1 LDRQASLENTLRE
14 RFSPTEITGFDRKAD
29 KRYNDL
35 MRLITFK
42 DRGFERAISS
52 LNRQAEPRSEV
63 LETVSEILTS
73 VRRKGDAALLDYTV
87 KFGGPRIAA
96 SRLRVSRTEIKQAR
110 ASLTPEVKKALSASI
125 ANVTAFARKSL
136 RKNWSMKN
144 AQGAVVG
151 ERFDPLPRVGLYIP
165 GGTAP
170 LVSSAIMTCGFAK
183 AAGVP
188 EIVAVT
194 PAAADGTVAP
204 ALLAALDLCGATE
217 IYRVGGA
224 QAIAALAYGTKS
236 IPPVTK
242 IFGPG
247 NAYVVEAKRQVF
259 GRVGIDLLPGPSE
272 VLVIADA
279 GAKPVWVA
287 SDLLAQSEHGAGSVV
302 ILLSDSKKLIAAV
315 EKEIKRQS
323 KLSTRPEHLAK
334 AMANAVLVLVRDM
347 NQAVEIAN
355 GFSAEH
361 VSLAVRKPEFLATKL
376 NSAGGIFL
384 GDISPVAAGDF
395 LAGPSHE
402 LPTGGAGKAFAG
414 LTADQ
419 FQSRTS
425 IVRFDALALKKSLS
439 FIETFCEIEGL
450 DAHGRSVS
458 LRLGQ

>member
-1 LDRQASLENTLRE
+1 
-14 RFSPTEITGFDRKAD
+14 
-29 KRYNDL
+29 
-35 MRLITFK
+35 MRLISYK
-42 DRGFERAISS
+42 DRGFDRALAE
-52 LNRQAEPRSEV
+52 LNRQAEPRTEV
-63 LETVSEILTS
+63 RETVSEIIAA
-73 VRRKGDAALLDYTV
+73 VRKKGDASLLDYSV
-87 KFGGPRIAA
+87 KFGGPKI
-96 SRLRVSRTEIKQAR
+96 SPGKIRVTPAEIKKAR
-110 ASLTPEVKKALSASI
+110 ASLTPEIKKALAASI
-125 ANVTAFARKSL
+125 TNVTAFAKKSL

-194 PAAADGTVAP
+194 PAAADGTVDP

-224 QAIAALAYGTKS
+224 QAVAALAYGTKT
-236 IPPVTK
+236 IKPVTK

-279 GAKPVWVA
+279 KANPVWVA
-287 SDLLAQSEHGAGSVV
+287 ADLLAQSEHGVGSVV
-302 ILLSDSKKLIAAV
+302 VLLSDSSKLIAAV
-315 EKEIKRQS
+315 QKEIERQS
-323 KLSTRPEHLAK
+323 ALSTRPEHLAK
-334 AMANAVLVLVRDM
+334 AMANAVLVRVRDM
-347 NQAVEIAN
+347 AQAVEIAN

-361 VSLAVRKPEFLATKL
+361 VSLAVRKPEALASRL
-376 NSAGGIFL
+376 NSTGGIFL

-414 LTADQ
+414 LTAEQ
-419 FQSRTS
+419 FQRRTS
-425 IVRFDALALKKSLS
+425 LVRYDVASLRKSLPT
-439 FIETFCEIEGL
+439 IETFCAIEGL

-458 LRLGQ
+458 LRLGK

>member
-1 LDRQASLENTLRE
+1 
-14 RFSPTEITGFDRKAD
+14 
-29 KRYNDL
+29 
-35 MRLITFK
+35 MRLISYK
-42 DRGFERAISS
+42 DRDFSRSLAE
-52 LNRQAEPRSEV
+52 LNRQAEPRDEV
-63 LETVSEILTS
+63 RETVSEVIAAI
-73 VRRKGDAALLDYTV
+73 RRKGDSALIDYSV
-87 KFGGPRIAA
+87 KFGGPKLTPSGIRITPA
-96 SRLRVSRTEIKQAR
+96 EIKKAR
-110 ASLTPEVKKALSASI
+110 ASLTPEIKKALLASI
-125 ANVTAFARKSL
+125 ANVTAFAKKSL

-144 AQGAVVG
+144 AQGALVG

-224 QAIAALAYGTKS
+224 QAIAALAYGTKT
-236 IPPVTK
+236 IRPVTK

-279 GAKPVWVA
+279 KANPVWVA
-287 SDLLAQSEHGAGSVV
+287 ADLLAQSEHGAGSVV
-302 ILLSDSKKLIAAV
+302 VLLSDSAKFIASV
-315 EKEIKRQS
+315 QKEIVRQS
-323 KLSTRPEHLAK
+323 KLSSRPEHLAK
-334 AMANAVLVLVRDM
+334 AMANAVLVLVRGM
-347 NQAVEIAN
+347 EQAVEIAN
-355 GFSAEH
+355 GFSSEH
-361 VSLAVRKPEFLATKL
+361 VSLAVRNPEKIAAKL

-414 LTADQ
+414 LTAEQ
-419 FQSRTS
+419 FQRRTS
-425 IVRFDALALKKSLS
+425 IVRYDAASLRKSLPI
-439 FIETFCEIEGL
+439 IETFCAIEGL

-458 LRLGQ
+458 LRVAK

>member
-1 LDRQASLENTLRE
+1 
-14 RFSPTEITGFDRKAD
+14 
-29 KRYNDL
+29 
-35 MRLITFK
+35 MRLISYK
-42 DRGFERAISS
+42 DRNFDRALAE
-52 LNRQAEPRSEV
+52 LNRQAEPSAEV
-63 LETVSEILTS
+63 RKTVAEIIAS
-73 VRRKGDAALLDYTV
+73 VRKQGDVALLEYSR
-87 KFGGPRIAA
+87 KFGGPALKA
-96 SRLRVSRTEIKQAR
+96 SQILVSSGEIKKAKQ
-110 ASLTPEVKKALSASI
+110 SLSPLVRKALVASVK
-125 ANVTAFARKSL
+125 NVSAFAKKSL

-144 AQGAVVG
+144 AQGALVG

-194 PAAADGTVAP
+194 PASLDGSVAP

-224 QAIAALAYGTKS
+224 QAVAALAYGTKS
-236 IPPVTK
+236 VRPVTK

-259 GRVGIDLLPGPSE
+259 GRVGVDLLPGPSE

-279 GAKPVWVA
+279 KANPIWVA
-287 SDLLAQSEHGAGSVV
+287 SDLLAQSEHGKGSVV
-302 ILLSDSKKLIAAV
+302 VLLSDSDQLIAAV
-315 EKEIKRQS
+315 QKEIARQS
-323 KLSTRPEHLAK
+323 RLSSRPEHLAK
-334 AMANAVLVLVRDM
+334 AMANAVLVRVRDM
-347 NQAVEIAN
+347 VQAVEIAN

-361 VSLAVRKPEFLATKL
+361 VSLAVRKPESLAAKL
-376 NSAGGIFL
+376 NSAGAIFL

-395 LAGPSHE
+395 MAGPSHE

-414 LTADQ
+414 LTAEQ
-419 FQSRTS
+419 FQRRTS
-425 IVRFDALALKKSLS
+425 IVRYDAASLKKSLPI
-439 FIETFCEIEGL
+439 IETFCEVEGL

-458 LRLGQ
+458 LRVKQ

>member
-1 LDRQASLENTLRE
+1 MIS
-14 RFSPTEITGFDRKAD
+14 
-29 KRYNDL
+29 Y
-35 MRLITFK
+35 K
-42 DRGFERAISS
+42 DRGFARALAE
-52 LNRQAEPRSEV
+52 LNRQAEPRAQV
-63 LETVSEILTS
+63 RETVSEIIAA
-73 VRRKGDAALLDYTV
+73 VRRKGDAALIDYSV
-87 KFGGPRIAA
+87 KFGGPKLTPSKI
-96 SRLRVSRTEIKQAR
+96 RVTPAEIKKAR
-110 ASLTPEVKKALSASI
+110 ASLTPEVKGAITASI
-125 ANVTAFARKSL
+125 ANVTAFAKKSL

-170 LVSSAIMTCGFAK
+170 LVSSAIMTCGLAK

-194 PAAADGTVAP
+194 PASADGSVAP

-217 IYRVGGA
+217 IHCVGGA
-224 QAIAALAYGTKS
+224 QAIAALAYGTRT
-236 IPPVTK
+236 IRPVTK

-259 GRVGIDLLPGPSE
+259 GRVGVDLLPGPSE

-279 GAKPVWVA
+279 KANPIWVA
-287 SDLLAQSEHGAGSVV
+287 ADLLAQSEHGAGSVV
-302 ILLSDSKKLIAAV
+302 ILLSDSDKLIASV
-315 EKEIKRQS
+315 QREIARQS
-323 KLSTRPEHLAK
+323 RLSTRPEHLAK
-334 AMANAVLVLVRDM
+334 ALANAVLVRVRDLD
-347 NQAVEIAN
+347 QAVEIAN

-361 VSLAVRKPEFLATKL
+361 VSLAVRKPDALAAKL
-376 NSAGGIFL
+376 NSTGGIFL

-414 LTADQ
+414 LTAEQ
-419 FQSRTS
+419 FQRRTS
-425 IVRFDALALKKSLS
+425 LVRYDAASLKKSLP
-439 FIETFCEIEGL
+439 IIQTFCALEGL

-458 LRLGQ
+458 LRLKGAKGGF

>member
-1 LDRQASLENTLRE
+1 
-14 RFSPTEITGFDRKAD
+14 
-29 KRYNDL
+29 
-35 MRLITFK
+35 M
-42 DRGFERAISS
+42 
-52 LNRQAEPRSEV
+52 
-63 LETVSEILTS
+63 
-73 VRRKGDAALLDYTV
+73 RRKGDAALIDYSV
-87 KFGGPRIAA
+87 KFGGPKLKPSQI
-96 SRLRVSRTEIKQAR
+96 RVTPAEIKKAR
-110 ASLTPEVKKALSASI
+110 ASLTPEVKKAIAASI
-125 ANVTAFARKSL
+125 ANVTAFAKKSL

-170 LVSSAIMTCGFAK
+170 LVSSAIMTCGLAR

-194 PAAADGTVAP
+194 PASADGSVAP

-224 QAIAALAYGTKS
+224 QAIAALAYGTKT
-236 IPPVTK
+236 IRPVTK

-259 GRVGIDLLPGPSE
+259 GRVGVDLLPGPSE

-279 GAKPVWVA
+279 KANPIWVA
-287 SDLLAQSEHGAGSVV
+287 ADLLAQSEHGAGSVV
-302 ILLSDSKKLIAAV
+302 ILLSDSDKLIASV
-315 EKEIKRQS
+315 QKEIARQS
-323 KLSTRPEHLAK
+323 RLSTRPQHLAK
-334 AMANAVLVLVRDM
+334 AMANAVLVRVRDV

-361 VSLAVRKPEFLATKL
+361 VSLAVRKPDALAAKL
-376 NSAGGIFL
+376 NSTGGIFL

-414 LTADQ
+414 LTAEQ
-419 FQSRTS
+419 FQRRTS
-425 IVRFDALALKKSLS
+425 LVRYDSASLKKSLLI
-439 FIETFCEIEGL
+439 IETFCAVEGL

-458 LRLGQ
+458 LRLGK

>member
-1 LDRQASLENTLRE
+1 MHIISH
-14 RFSPTEITGFDRKAD
+14 
-29 KRYNDL
+29 
-35 MRLITFK
+35 K
-42 DRGFERAISS
+42 DRGFARALAE
-52 LNRQAEPRSEV
+52 LNRQAEPRAEV
-63 LETVSEILTS
+63 RETVSEIIAAM
-73 VRRKGDAALLDYTV
+73 RRKGDAALIDYSV
-87 KFGGPRIAA
+87 KFGGPKLKPSQI
-96 SRLRVSRTEIKQAR
+96 RVTPAEIKKAR
-110 ASLTPEVKKALSASI
+110 ASLTPEVKKAIAASI
-125 ANVTAFARKSL
+125 ANVTAFAKKSL

-170 LVSSAIMTCGFAK
+170 LVSSAIMTCGLAR

-194 PAAADGTVAP
+194 PASADGSVAP

-224 QAIAALAYGTKS
+224 QAIAALAYGTKT
-236 IPPVTK
+236 IRPVTK

-259 GRVGIDLLPGPSE
+259 GRVGVDLLPGPSE

-279 GAKPVWVA
+279 KANPIWVA
-287 SDLLAQSEHGAGSVV
+287 ADLLAQSEHGAGSVV
-302 ILLSDSKKLIAAV
+302 ILLSDSDKLIASV
-315 EKEIKRQS
+315 QKEIARQS
-323 KLSTRPEHLAK
+323 RLSTRPQHLAK
-334 AMANAVLVLVRDM
+334 AMANAVLVRVRDV

-361 VSLAVRKPEFLATKL
+361 VSLAVRKPDALAAKL
-376 NSAGGIFL
+376 NSTGGIFL

-414 LTADQ
+414 LTAEQ
-419 FQSRTS
+419 FQRRTS
-425 IVRFDALALKKSLS
+425 LVRYDSASLKKSLLI
-439 FIETFCEIEGL
+439 IETFCAVEGL

-458 LRLGQ
+458 LRLGK

>member
-1 LDRQASLENTLRE
+1 MRLISYNDR
-14 RFSPTEITGFDRKAD
+14 GFDRSLA
-29 KRYNDL
+29 
-35 MRLITFK
+35 
-42 DRGFERAISS
+42 E
-52 LNRQAEPRSEV
+52 LNRQAEPHAEV
-63 LETVSEILTS
+63 RETVEEIIADI
-73 VRRKGDAALLDYTV
+73 RKKGDAALLSYTL
-87 KFGGPRIAA
+87 KFGGPKITSAKI
-96 SRLRVSRTEIKQAR
+96 RVTPEEIKKAR
-110 ASLTPEVKKALSASI
+110 ASLSPEIKKALSASI
-125 ANVTAFARKSL
+125 ANVTAFAKKSL

-144 AQGAVVG
+144 AQGALVG

-194 PAAADGTVAP
+194 PASADGKVAP

-236 IPPVTK
+236 IRPVTK

-279 GAKPVWVA
+279 KANPVWVA
-287 SDLLAQSEHGAGSVV
+287 ADLLAQSEHGAGSVV
-302 ILLSDSKKLIAAV
+302 VLLSDSDKMIKAV
-315 EKEIKRQS
+315 QKEIIRQS
-323 KLSTRPEHLAK
+323 ALSTRPEHLAK
-334 AMANAVLVLVRDM
+334 AMANAVLVRVRDM
-347 NQAVEIAN
+347 AQAVEIAN

-361 VSLAVRKPEFLATKL
+361 VSLAVRKPEILATKL

-414 LTADQ
+414 LTAEQ
-419 FQSRTS
+419 FQRRTS
-425 IVRFDALALKKSLS
+425 IVRYDVASLKKSLP
-439 FIETFCEIEGL
+439 FIETFCAVEGL

-458 LRLGQ
+458 LRLGKRTEG

>member
-1 LDRQASLENTLRE
+1 
-14 RFSPTEITGFDRKAD
+14 
-29 KRYNDL
+29 
-35 MRLITFK
+35 MRLISYK
-42 DRGFERAISS
+42 DRDFSS
-52 LNRQAEPRSEV
+52 SLAELNRQAEPRDEV
-63 LETVSEILTS
+63 RETVSEVIAAI
-73 VRRKGDAALLDYTV
+73 RRKGDSALIDYSV
-87 KFGGPRIAA
+87 KFGGPKLTPSGIRITPA
-96 SRLRVSRTEIKQAR
+96 EIKKAR
-110 ASLTPEVKKALSASI
+110 ASLTPEIKKALLASI
-125 ANVTAFARKSL
+125 ANVTAFAKKSL

-144 AQGAVVG
+144 AQGALVG

-194 PAAADGTVAP
+194 PAAVDGTVAP

-224 QAIAALAYGTKS
+224 QAIAALAYGTKT
-236 IPPVTK
+236 IRPVTK

-279 GAKPVWVA
+279 KANPVWVA
-287 SDLLAQSEHGAGSVV
+287 ADLLAQSEHGAGSVV
-302 ILLSDSKKLIAAV
+302 VLLSDSAKFIASV
-315 EKEIKRQS
+315 QKEIVRQS
-323 KLSTRPEHLAK
+323 KLSSRPEHLAK
-334 AMANAVLVLVRDM
+334 AMANAVLVLVRGM
-347 NQAVEIAN
+347 EQAVEIAN
-355 GFSAEH
+355 GFSSEH
-361 VSLAVRKPEFLATKL
+361 VSLAVRNPEKIAAKL

-414 LTADQ
+414 LTAEQ
-419 FQSRTS
+419 FQRRTS
-425 IVRFDALALKKSLS
+425 IVRYDAASLRKSLPI
-439 FIETFCEIEGL
+439 IETFCAIEGL

-458 LRLGQ
+458 LRVAK

>member
-1 LDRQASLENTLRE
+1 
-14 RFSPTEITGFDRKAD
+14 
-29 KRYNDL
+29 
-35 MRLITFK
+35 MRMISYK
-42 DRGFERAISS
+42 DRGFARALAE
-52 LNRQAEPRSEV
+52 LNRQAEPRAEV
-63 LETVSEILTS
+63 RETVSEIIAAM
-73 VRRKGDAALLDYTV
+73 RRKGDAALIDYSV
-87 KFGGPRIAA
+87 KFGGPKLKPSQI
-96 SRLRVSRTEIKQAR
+96 RVTPAEIKKAR
-110 ASLTPEVKKALSASI
+110 ASLTPEVKKAIAASI
-125 ANVTAFARKSL
+125 ANVTAFAKKSL

-170 LVSSAIMTCGFAK
+170 LVSSAIMTCGLAR

-194 PAAADGTVAP
+194 PASADGSVAP

-224 QAIAALAYGTKS
+224 QAIAALAYGTKT
-236 IPPVTK
+236 IRPVTK

-259 GRVGIDLLPGPSE
+259 GRVGVDLLPGPSE

-279 GAKPVWVA
+279 KANPIWVA
-287 SDLLAQSEHGAGSVV
+287 ADLLAQSEHGAGSVV
-302 ILLSDSKKLIAAV
+302 ILLSDSDKLIASV
-315 EKEIKRQS
+315 QKEIARQS
-323 KLSTRPEHLAK
+323 RLSTRPQHLAK
-334 AMANAVLVLVRDM
+334 AMANAVLVRVRDV

-361 VSLAVRKPEFLATKL
+361 VSLAVRKPDALAAKL
-376 NSAGGIFL
+376 NSTGGIFL

-414 LTADQ
+414 LTAEQ
-419 FQSRTS
+419 FQRRTS
-425 IVRFDALALKKSLS
+425 LVRYDSASLKKSLLI
-439 FIETFCEIEGL
+439 IETFCAVEGL

-458 LRLGQ
+458 IRLGK

>member
-1 LDRQASLENTLRE
+1 
-14 RFSPTEITGFDRKAD
+14 
-29 KRYNDL
+29 
-35 MRLITFK
+35 MRLISHK
-42 DRGFERAISS
+42 DRDFSRMLVE
-52 LNRQAEPRSEV
+52 LNRQAEPRAEV
-63 LETVSEILTS
+63 RETVAEVITA
-73 VRRKGDAALLDYTV
+73 VRNKGDAALLAYSV
-87 KFGGPRIAA
+87 KFGGPKLAPAKI
-96 SRLRVSRTEIKQAR
+96 RVTPAEIKKAR
-110 ASLTPEVKKALSASI
+110 ASLTPAVRKALTASI
-125 ANVTAFARKSL
+125 ANVTAFAKKSL
-136 RKNWSMKN
+136 RRNWSMKN
-144 AQGAVVG
+144 AQGALVG
-151 ERFDPLPRVGLYIP
+151 ERFDPLPRVGLYVP

-194 PAAADGTVAP
+194 PAAKDGTVAP

-224 QAIAALAYGTKS
+224 QAIAALAYGTKT
-236 IPPVTK
+236 IRPVTK

-279 GAKPVWVA
+279 KANPVWVA
-287 SDLLAQSEHGAGSVV
+287 ADLLAQSEHGVGSVV
-302 ILLSDSKKLIAAV
+302 VLLSDSDKLIASV
-315 EKEIKRQS
+315 QKEIARQS
-323 KLSTRPEHLAK
+323 TLSSRPEHLAK
-334 AMANAVLVLVRDM
+334 AMANAVLVRVRDLH
-347 NQAVEIAN
+347 QAVEIAN

-361 VSLAVRKPEFLATKL
+361 VSLAVRNPEKIASSL

-414 LTADQ
+414 LTAEQ
-419 FQSRTS
+419 FQRRTS
-425 IVRFDALALKKSLS
+425 IVRYDEASLKKSLPI
-439 FIETFCEIEGL
+439 IETFCAVEGL

-458 LRLGQ
+458 LRLGKPASLGVEAQ

>member
-1 LDRQASLENTLRE
+1 M
-14 RFSPTEITGFDRKAD
+14 RFIS
-29 KRYNDL
+29 Y
-35 MRLITFK
+35 K
-42 DRGFERAISS
+42 DRGFDRTLAE
-52 LNRQAEPRSEV
+52 LDRQAEPRAEV
-63 LETVSEILTS
+63 RKTVEEIIADI
-73 VRRKGDAALLDYTV
+73 RKKGDMALLSYML
-87 KFGGPRIAA
+87 KFGGPKITAA
-96 SRLRVSRTEIKQAR
+96 KIRVTPEEIKKAR
-110 ASLTPEVKKALSASI
+110 ASLTPGVKKALALSI
-125 ANVTAFARKSL
+125 TNVTAFAKKSL

-144 AQGAVVG
+144 AQGALVG

-165 GGTAP
+165 GGTAA

-279 GAKPVWVA
+279 KANPAWVA
-287 SDLLAQSEHGAGSVV
+287 ADLLAQSEHGIGSVV
-302 ILLSDSKKLIAAV
+302 VLLSDSDKLIKAV
-315 EKEIKRQS
+315 QKEIARQS
-323 KLSTRPEHLAK
+323 SFSSRPEHLAK
-334 AMANAVLVLVRDM
+334 AMANAVLVLVRDLA
-347 NQAVEIAN
+347 QAVEIAN

-361 VSLAVRKPEFLATKL
+361 VSLAVRKPELLATKL
-376 NSAGGIFL
+376 NSAGAIFL

-414 LTADQ
+414 LTAEQ
-419 FQSRTS
+419 FQRRTS
-425 IVRFDALALKKSLS
+425 IVRYDAVSLKKSLPI
-439 FIETFCEIEGL
+439 IETFCKIEGL

-458 LRLGQ
+458 LRVKG

>member
-1 LDRQASLENTLRE
+1 
-14 RFSPTEITGFDRKAD
+14 
-29 KRYNDL
+29 
-35 MRLITFK
+35 MRLISHK
-42 DRGFERAISS
+42 DRDFSRMLVE
-52 LNRQAEPRSEV
+52 LNRQAEPRAEV
-63 LETVSEILTS
+63 RETVAEVITA
-73 VRRKGDAALLDYTV
+73 VRKKGDAALLGYSV
-87 KFGGPRIAA
+87 KFGGPKLAPAKI
-96 SRLRVSRTEIKQAR
+96 RVTPAEIKKAR
-110 ASLTPEVKKALSASI
+110 ASLTPAVRKALTASI
-125 ANVTAFARKSL
+125 ANVTAFAKKSL
-136 RKNWSMKN
+136 RRNWSMKN
-144 AQGAVVG
+144 AQGALVG
-151 ERFDPLPRVGLYIP
+151 ERFDPLPRVGLYVP

-194 PAAADGTVAP
+194 PASKDGTVAP
-204 ALLAALDLCGATE
+204 ALLGALDLCGATE

-224 QAIAALAYGTKS
+224 QAIAALAYGTRT
-236 IPPVTK
+236 IRPVTK

-279 GAKPVWVA
+279 KANPVWVA
-287 SDLLAQSEHGAGSVV
+287 ADLLAQSEHGVGSVV
-302 ILLSDSKKLIAAV
+302 VLLSDSDKLIV
-315 EKEIKRQS
+315 SVQREIARQS
-323 KLSTRPEHLAK
+323 KLSSRPEHLAK
-334 AMANAVLVLVRDM
+334 AMANAVLVRVRDL

-361 VSLAVRKPEFLATKL
+361 VSLAVRNPEKIASRL

-414 LTADQ
+414 LTAEQ
-419 FQSRTS
+419 FQRRTS
-425 IVRFDALALKKSLS
+425 IVRYDEASLKKSLPI
-439 FIETFCEIEGL
+439 IETFCAVEGL

-458 LRLGQ
+458 LRLKGAKGGV

>member
-1 LDRQASLENTLRE
+1 
-14 RFSPTEITGFDRKAD
+14 
-29 KRYNDL
+29 
-35 MRLITFK
+35 MRLISYK
-42 DRGFERAISS
+42 DRGFDRSLAE
-52 LNRQAEPRSEV
+52 LNRQAEPRAEV
-63 LETVSEILTS
+63 RETVSEIIADI
-73 VRRKGDAALLDYTV
+73 RKKGDAALLAYTL
-87 KFGGPRIAA
+87 KFGGPKITA
-96 SRLRVSRTEIKQAR
+96 SKIQVTPEEIKKAR
-110 ASLTPEVKKALSASI
+110 ASLTPGVKKALAASI
-125 ANVTAFARKSL
+125 TNVTAFAKKSL

-144 AQGAVVG
+144 AQGALVG

-165 GGTAP
+165 GGTAA

-224 QAIAALAYGTKS
+224 QAIAALAYGTK
-236 IPPVTK
+236 IICPVTK

-259 GRVGIDLLPGPSE
+259 GCVGIDLLPGPSE

-279 GAKPVWVA
+279 KANPAWVA
-287 SDLLAQSEHGAGSVV
+287 ADLLAQSEHGAGSVV
-302 ILLSDSKKLIAAV
+302 VLLSDSTKLISSV
-315 EKEIKRQS
+315 QKEITSQS
-323 KLSTRPEHLAK
+323 RLSIRPEHLAK
-334 AMANAVLVLVRDM
+334 AMANAVLVHVRDLS
-347 NQAVEIAN
+347 QAVEIAN

-361 VSLAVRKPEFLATKL
+361 VSLAVRKPELLATKL

-414 LTADQ
+414 LTAEQ
-419 FQSRTS
+419 FQRRTS
-425 IVRFDALALKKSLS
+425 IVRYDAASLKKSLPI
-439 FIETFCEIEGL
+439 IETFCEIEGL

-458 LRLGQ
+458 LRLGK

>member
-1 LDRQASLENTLRE
+1 MIS
-14 RFSPTEITGFDRKAD
+14 
-29 KRYNDL
+29 Y
-35 MRLITFK
+35 K
-42 DRGFERAISS
+42 DRGFSRALAE
-52 LNRQAEPRSEV
+52 LNRQAEPRAEV
-63 LETVSEILTS
+63 RETVSEIIAAM
-73 VRRKGDAALLDYTV
+73 RRKGDAALIDYSV
-87 KFGGPRIAA
+87 KFGGPKLTPSKI
-96 SRLRVSRTEIKQAR
+96 RVTPAEIKKAR
-110 ASLTPEVKKALSASI
+110 ASLTPEVKRALAASI
-125 ANVTAFARKSL
+125 VNVTAFAKKSL

-170 LVSSAIMTCGFAK
+170 LVSSAIMTCGLAK

-194 PAAADGTVAP
+194 PASADGSVAP

-224 QAIAALAYGTKS
+224 QAIAALAYGTKT
-236 IPPVTK
+236 IRPVTK

-259 GRVGIDLLPGPSE
+259 GRVGVDLLPGPSE

-279 GAKPVWVA
+279 KANPIWVA
-287 SDLLAQSEHGAGSVV
+287 ADLLAQSEHGAGSVV
-302 ILLSDSKKLIAAV
+302 ILLSDSDKLIASV
-315 EKEIKRQS
+315 QKEIARQS
-323 KLSTRPEHLAK
+323 RLSTRPQHLAK
-334 AMANAVLVLVRDM
+334 AMANAVIVRVRDLD
-347 NQAVEIAN
+347 QAVEIAN

-361 VSLAVRKPEFLATKL
+361 VSLAVRKPDALAAKL
-376 NSAGGIFL
+376 NSTGGIFL

-414 LTADQ
+414 LTAEQ
-419 FQSRTS
+419 FQRRTS
-425 IVRFDALALKKSLS
+425 LVRYDTVSLKKSLPI
-439 FIETFCEIEGL
+439 IETFCAVEGL

-458 LRLGQ
+458 LRLGK

>member
-1 LDRQASLENTLRE
+1 
-14 RFSPTEITGFDRKAD
+14 
-29 KRYNDL
+29 
-35 MRLITFK
+35 MRMISYK
-42 DRGFERAISS
+42 DRGFARALAE
-52 LNRQAEPRSEV
+52 LNRQAEPRAEV
-63 LETVSEILTS
+63 RETVSEIIAAM
-73 VRRKGDAALLDYTV
+73 RRKGDAALIDYSV
-87 KFGGPRIAA
+87 KFGGPKLKPSQI
-96 SRLRVSRTEIKQAR
+96 RVTPAEIKKAR
-110 ASLTPEVKKALSASI
+110 ASLTPEVKKAIAASI
-125 ANVTAFARKSL
+125 ANVTAFAKKSL

-170 LVSSAIMTCGFAK
+170 LVSSAIMTCGLAR

-194 PAAADGTVAP
+194 PASADGSVAP

-224 QAIAALAYGTKS
+224 QAIAALAYGTKT
-236 IPPVTK
+236 IRPVTK

-259 GRVGIDLLPGPSE
+259 GRVGVDLLPGPSE

-279 GAKPVWVA
+279 KANPIWVA
-287 SDLLAQSEHGAGSVV
+287 ADLLAQSEHGAGSVV
-302 ILLSDSKKLIAAV
+302 ILLSDSDKLIASV
-315 EKEIKRQS
+315 QKEIARQS
-323 KLSTRPEHLAK
+323 RLSTRPQHLAK
-334 AMANAVLVLVRDM
+334 AMANAVLVRVRDVK
-347 NQAVEIAN
+347 QAVEIAN

-361 VSLAVRKPEFLATKL
+361 VSLAVRKPDALAAKL
-376 NSAGGIFL
+376 NSTGGIFL

-414 LTADQ
+414 LTAEQ
-419 FQSRTS
+419 FQRRTS
-425 IVRFDALALKKSLS
+425 LVRYDSASLKKSLPI
-439 FIETFCEIEGL
+439 IETFCAVEGL

-458 LRLGQ
+458 IRLGK

>member
-1 LDRQASLENTLRE
+1 
-14 RFSPTEITGFDRKAD
+14 
-29 KRYNDL
+29 
-35 MRLITFK
+35 MRLISHK
-42 DRGFERAISS
+42 DRDFSRMLVE
-52 LNRQAEPRSEV
+52 LNRQAEPRAEV
-63 LETVSEILTS
+63 RETVAEVITA
-73 VRRKGDAALLDYTV
+73 VRKKGDAALLGYSV
-87 KFGGPRIAA
+87 KFGGPNLTPAKI
-96 SRLRVSRTEIKQAR
+96 RVTPAEIKKAR
-110 ASLTPEVKKALSASI
+110 ASLTPAVRKALTASI
-125 ANVTAFARKSL
+125 ANVTAFAKKSL
-136 RKNWSMKN
+136 RRNWSMKN
-144 AQGAVVG
+144 AQGALVG
-151 ERFDPLPRVGLYIP
+151 ERFDPLPRVGLYVP

-194 PAAADGTVAP
+194 PASKDGTVAP

-224 QAIAALAYGTKS
+224 QAIAALAYGTRT
-236 IPPVTK
+236 IRPVTK

-279 GAKPVWVA
+279 KANPVWVA
-287 SDLLAQSEHGAGSVV
+287 ADLLAQSEHGVGSVV
-302 ILLSDSKKLIAAV
+302 VLLSDSDKLIASV
-315 EKEIKRQS
+315 QKEIARQS
-323 KLSTRPEHLAK
+323 KLSSRPEHLAK
-334 AMANAVLVLVRDM
+334 AMANAVLVRVRDL

-361 VSLAVRKPEFLATKL
+361 VSLAVRNPEKIASRL

-414 LTADQ
+414 LTAEQ
-419 FQSRTS
+419 FQRRTS
-425 IVRFDALALKKSLS
+425 IVRYDEASLKKSLPI
-439 FIETFCEIEGL
+439 IETFCAVEGL

-458 LRLGQ
+458 LRLGKR

>member
-1 LDRQASLENTLRE
+1 
-14 RFSPTEITGFDRKAD
+14 
-29 KRYNDL
+29 
-35 MRLITFK
+35 MRLISYK
-42 DRGFERAISS
+42 DRGFDRTLAE
-52 LNRQAEPRSEV
+52 LNRQAEPRAEV
-63 LETVSEILTS
+63 RETVEKIIADI
-73 VRRKGDAALLDYTV
+73 RKKGDVALLSYV
-87 KFGGPRIAA
+87 LKFGGPKITAA
-96 SRLRVSRTEIKQAR
+96 KIRVTPEEIKKAR
-110 ASLTPEVKKALSASI
+110 ASLSPRVKEALAASI
-125 ANVTAFARKSL
+125 VNVTAFAKKSL
-136 RKNWSMKN
+136 RKNWLMKN
-144 AQGAVVG
+144 DQGALVG

-165 GGTAP
+165 GGTAA

-224 QAIAALAYGTKS
+224 QAIAALAYGTKC
-236 IPPVTK
+236 IRPVTK

-247 NAYVVEAKRQVF
+247 NEYVVEAKRQVF

-279 GAKPVWVA
+279 KANPAWVA
-287 SDLLAQSEHGAGSVV
+287 ADLLAQSEHGVGSVV
-302 ILLSDSKKLIAAV
+302 VLLSDSIKLISSV
-315 EKEIKRQS
+315 QNEIASQS
-323 KLSTRPEHLAK
+323 RLSSRPEHLAK
-334 AMANAVLVLVRDM
+334 AMANAVLVHVRDM
-347 NQAVEIAN
+347 SQAVEIAN
-355 GFSAEH
+355 GFSSEH
-361 VSLAVRKPEFLATKL
+361 VSLAVREPEKLATKL

-419 FQSRTS
+419 FQRRTS
-425 IVRFDALALKKSLS
+425 IVRYDSASLKKSLPI
-439 FIETFCEIEGL
+439 IETFCEIEGL

-458 LRLGQ
+458 LRVKG